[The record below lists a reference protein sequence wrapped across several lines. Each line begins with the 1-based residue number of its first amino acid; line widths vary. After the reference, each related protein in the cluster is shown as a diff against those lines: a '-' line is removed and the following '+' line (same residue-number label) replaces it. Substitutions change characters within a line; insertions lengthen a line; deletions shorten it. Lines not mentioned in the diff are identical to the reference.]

1 MTTDATGAR
10 VPTPAD
16 EDRFW
21 QLIESAWAELGPE
34 PAAIRRSL
42 VDRSPDPDGED
53 SEALYALDSWLDKF
67 MERLR
72 AGSAG
77 LSAAELTDLDR
88 VLERKLYDIDRE
100 DIHEFTDGSD
110 DGFLYARG
118 FIVAAGREF
127 YEAVKANPAMAIMDA
142 ECEGMCYFFA
152 HLHNDRFG
160 HYAETGSGINRETQ
174 NNRAGWQCS
183 APGLMDTSKP
193 GRRCSYAGAEEVPR

>member
-1 MTTDATGAR
+1 MTTDASGAR
-10 VPTPAD
+10 IPTTAD

-34 PAAIRRSL
+34 PAAIRQHL
-42 VDRSPDPDGED
+42 VNRTPDQDDE
-53 SEALYALDSWLDKF
+53 SLYALDAWLDKF
-67 MERLR
+67 TERLG
-72 AGSAG
+72 AASAD
-77 LSAAELTDLDR
+77 LSAVELTELDR

-142 ECEGMCYFFA
+142 ECETMCYFFA
-152 HLHNDRFG
+152 HLHNNRFG
-160 HYAETGSGINRETQ
+160 DYPETGSGISRETQ
-174 NNRAGWQCS
+174 NNQAGW
-183 APGLMDTSKP
+183 
-193 GRRCSYAGAEEVPR
+193 R